1 MGQRAREFLAVAV
14 VEVPGINIVFLGR
27 APDTARRQTDFGRG
41 AEAGIGERLHDV
53 FELTED
59 GKPPVRE
66 ARQLELSAVVVGP
79 PPIDVPPVVPGGPD
93 QVGLGIEVDR
103 RAAFLDDLELRQ
115 DLVQR
120 SQKAEIDK
128 GSEKDRVVR

>member
-1 MGQRAREFLAVAV
+1 MGQRARELLAIAI
-14 VEVPGINIVFLGR
+14 VEVPGIDIVFLGR
-27 APDTARRQTDFGRG
+27 APDTASRQTDLGRG
-41 AEAGIGERLHDV
+41 AESGVGERSHDV
-53 FELTED
+53 FELAEN

-66 ARQLELSAVVVGP
+66 ARQLQLSAVVVGP

-120 SQKAEIDK
+120 AQKAETHK